1 MTGSRTPRVTTDST
15 SFFLNEDC
23 LELSRML
30 TTELIAENG
39 GWSQNE
45 GDFVD
50 PANAGVNDEVGWESQ
65 AGESTGDNWNTVVE
79 AQEEATNDNWTTV
92 VDGVTQD
99 APNDDQEDEVGN
111 FACDMFVFRDLHIF
125 CIRLLT

>member
-1 MTGSRTPRVTTDST
+1 
-15 SFFLNEDC
+15 
-23 LELSRML
+23 ML

-50 PANAGVNDEVGWESQ
+50 PANAGANDEAGWENQ
-65 AGESTGDNWNTVVE
+65 AGESAGDNWNTVVE
-79 AQEEATNDNWTTV
+79 AEEEATNDNWTTV

-99 APNDDQEDEVGN
+99 APNDDQEDEVN
-111 FACDMFVFRDLHIF
+111 DFALYSFFSETDTFF

>member
-1 MTGSRTPRVTTDST
+1 MVTT
-15 SFFLNEDC
+15 E
-23 LELSRML
+23 M
-30 TTELIAENG
+30 IAENG

-50 PANAGVNDEVGWESQ
+50 PANAGANDEAGWESQ
-65 AGESTGDNWNTVVE
+65 AGESAGDNWNTVVDE
-79 AQEEATNDNWTTV
+79 AEEEATNDNWTTV

-111 FACDMFVFRDLHIF
+111 FACEL
-125 CIRLLT
+125 